1 SSFLLQTMMKM
12 PALQDGARGRQDPH
26 RQAHRRQRELCE
38 FFVVISESV
47 EVEEVARQP
56 AHEEDVENEDD
67 DVEQQTT
74 VVFGEDLWG
83 RCHSKTFIRRL
94 RRLRRLRRYA
104 HYADY
109 ADYEDTHITQTTRI
123 TKIRT
128 LRRLRRLRGLC
139 GTFI

>member
-1 SSFLLQTMMKM
+1 MMKM

-38 FFVVISESV
+38 FFVVISECKK
-47 EVEEVARQP
+47 VEEVARQP

-83 RCHSKTFIRRL
+83 RCHSNIFIRRL
-94 RRLRRLRRYA
+94 RRLRRLCRLRRLRRYA

-109 ADYEDTHITQTTRI
+109 ADYAEHLS
-123 TKIRT
+123 KSV
-128 LRRLRRLRGLC
+128 C
-139 GTFI
+139 SA